1 MLCGRQAIVS
11 CPDEELKYSIKLKYE
26 DILEN
31 IDDAKKDMVDCIKQ
45 AYDNSDALLNKTD
58 EIKKYYG
65 NLMSVNVFKEK
76 IYGALNENK
85 IQR

>member
-1 MLCGRQAIVS
+1 
-11 CPDEELKYSIKLKYE
+11 
-26 DILEN
+26 
-31 IDDAKKDMVDCIKQ
+31 
-45 AYDNSDALLNKTD
+45 ALLNKTD

-76 IYGALNENK
+76 IYEALNENK